1 MAGETDGALANWPHA
16 ASPGRSCVVV
26 RQQTWQLE
34 VFVSWYAL
42 DDPKDPQLDRLASE
56 FQLHP
61 LHIEDCR
68 SENERLKVEATEQ
81 YLFLILKHIQSVQDG
96 DIAFSSVF
104 LFVGRDF
111 LITIRGEPG
120 GSDEI
125 LLRAQRAGID
135 EQPSKLLYLIV
146 DSVVDSYFAS
156 IDRSDDR
163 IDELQDSVLDNP
175 SPQILSN
182 LFDQKRKLIELRRI
196 LVNLRDACM
205 SLQRESSSI
214 ISPELYPFFRDI
226 YDHSLRLLDMVE
238 TLRDLLNNTFD
249 VYLSS
254 VANRTN
260 QVMKVLTVLSTVAL
274 PALVISG
281 IYGMNL
287 KGLPFLES
295 DHGTEIVVFAMC
307 VFTGLVLWML
317 KRLDWL

>member
-1 MAGETDGALANWPHA
+1 VT
-16 ASPGRSCVVV
+16 
-26 RQQTWQLE
+26 
-34 VFVSWYAL
+34 WYAL
-42 DDPKDPQLDRLASE
+42 DDPNDPKLDELAGQ
-56 FQLHP
+56 FHLHP
-61 LHIEDCR
+61 LHIEDTR
-68 SENERLKVEATEQ
+68 SDNERLKAEASDD
-81 YLFLILKHIQSVQDG
+81 YLFLILKYIHAVQDG
-96 DIAFSSVF
+96 DITFESIF
-104 LFVGRDF
+104 LFAGRDF
-111 LITIRGEPG
+111 LISVRRPNCEGM
-120 GSDEI
+120 EI
-125 LLRAQRAGID
+125 LQRALKAGP
-135 EQPSKLLYLIV
+135 EEKPSKLLYLIL
-146 DSVVDSYFAS
+146 DSVVDSYFVS
-156 IDRSDDR
+156 IDHSDDR

-175 SPQILSN
+175 SPEILEN
-182 LFDQKRKLIELRRI
+182 LFDQKRKLIELRRV

-214 ISPELYPFFRDI
+214 LTPELYPFFRDV

-295 DHGTEIVVFAMC
+295 DHGTEIVVAAMG
-307 VFTGLVLWML
+307 VSTGLVLWML
-317 KRLDWL
+317 KRYGWL